1 MPLYNVF
8 PSSATSAQLAGS
20 ISDETGTGKVV
31 LDTSPTL
38 VTPLL
43 GTPTSGTLTNCAGL
57 PPSGLTAPVDVL
69 LWSLIGANMNTTAD
83 QALAKAFTFTNHIID
98 RILITNASLSL
109 SLAVGGFYTAA
120 SKGGVAIVAN
130 TQVFSALTSNVKTL
144 TATLGN
150 TDLRV
155 NTSCY
160 LSLTTAQGS
169 AATVDIYIFGWALT

>member
-1 MPLYNVF
+1 MPLFNVF

-20 ISDETGTGKVV
+20 ASDETGSGSLVFANT
-31 LDTSPTL
+31 PTL

-57 PPSGLTAPVDVL
+57 PPSGLTAPVDAL

-83 QALAKAFTFTNHIID
+83 QALTKAFSFTNHIID

-130 TQVFSALTSNVKTL
+130 TQVFSGLSTATKTL
-144 TATLGN
+144 AATIAD
-150 TDLRV
+150 TDLRTTTV
-155 NTSCY
+155 MY

-169 AATVDIYIFGWALT
+169 AATADIRVMGWALT